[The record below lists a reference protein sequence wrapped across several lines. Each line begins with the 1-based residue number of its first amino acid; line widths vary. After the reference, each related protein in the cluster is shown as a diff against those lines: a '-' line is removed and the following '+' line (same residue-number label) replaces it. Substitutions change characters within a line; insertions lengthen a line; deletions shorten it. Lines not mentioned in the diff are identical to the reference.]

1 MAITRIITPSIT
13 DDAVDNTK
21 LDLASNYAFTGTVS
35 GAGGTYN
42 LISTTDATSASSVSF
57 TNLSGT
63 GTNIIH
69 VKNLYDSSDSDF
81 RFRFITSGGE
91 VTDSNYEFAQAMRSS
106 SNSGTVGTSTSADY
120 GQIFNAIDDNGSGEN
135 IRSSCTIYI
144 PKVASGNNP
153 TLYGVGYQQAHNG
166 NKNTVKFASIQT
178 NTTAVVTGIKF
189 FPGSGNF
196 AQITASLYGVD
207 E

>member
-1 MAITRIITPSIT
+1 MSIIKIKSESMNLA
-13 DDAVDNTK
+13 DD
-21 LDLASNYAFTGTVS
+21 YAFTGTVS
-35 GAGGTYN
+35 GAGGSYS
-42 LISTTDATSASSVSF
+42 LISTTDTTSASTVSF

-69 VKNLYDSSDSDF
+69 VKNLYNSADSDL

-91 VTDSNYEFAQAMRSS
+91 VTDSNYEFAQAMRST
-106 SNSGTVGTSTSADY
+106 SNSGGTGTSTSADY